1 MSLPSSNV
9 NPNSNHNCMISK
21 KLLEIDEDFDLQ
33 KAYKKEI
40 NDGFIN
46 TVWLE
51 DENWDSSV
59 GVSDDN
65 TKVSLQ
71 TAGKALIE
79 FANGKHI
86 LIKNSE
92 WCSFYII

>member
-1 MSLPSSNV
+1 
-9 NPNSNHNCMISK
+9 MISN
-21 KLLEIDEDFDLQ
+21 KLIEIDEDFDLQ

-46 TVWLE
+46 TIWLE
-51 DENWDSSV
+51 NDNGWCDF

-71 TAGKALIE
+71 TAGKALIQ

-86 LIKNSE
+86 LITNSE